1 MDLLMPG
8 YYLAA
13 GTTSF
18 AALVAVAAGRFTRP
32 AASACAIIA
41 GLAPW
46 IFIGMFKKWLPQ
58 SQALFIF
65 GFFGSAPL
73 FMIALLLF
81 SIRKKTEHWRIVAG
95 ACIAGICAGAS
106 YSYALYRVLLKME

>member
-1 MDLLMPG
+1 MDLTLSF

-13 GTTSF
+13 GITSL
-18 AALVAVAAGRFTRP
+18 AACIVVALGRFTRP
-32 AASACAIIA
+32 AASICAMLA

-73 FMIALLLF
+73 FMTSLLLF

-95 ACIAGICAGAS
+95 ACIAGICAGAG